1 MWLPSNLL
9 FVFIYMPVGFLI
21 DAPCIHTVPATPTLN
36 VCAVYDTLNRALQVI
51 ESTWREV
58 VC

>member
-1 MWLPSNLL
+1 M
-9 FVFIYMPVGFLI
+9 FIYMPVGFLI
-21 DAPCIHTVPATPTLN
+21 DAPCIHVVPATPTLN